1 MKTRLLTPLLLAFAG
16 CTAAPL
22 APLAVWEG
30 APPAETLT
38 LKPGQDPRGTLNKQ
52 THRGDVFIPEFVVYP
67 AAKPGAPIVIVC
79 PGGGY
84 GILAEEHE
92 GAEVARRLNAFGSAA
107 VVLRYRVPRRDKD
120 KPWIVPVMDARRTIQ
135 IVRERAK
142 EWNADPAKVGIL
154 GFSAGGNLAA
164 RVAYS
169 PAEADAARPD
179 FAVMVYPAYLFEKD
193 KPDSTLRDGPDG
205 VIQPK
210 GTKHVPAFFA
220 LGDKT
225 EQKLYSD
232 LLMDFAYLKT
242 PALFEH
248 KIESSAELIA
258 RDSEVWDVHGKRIE
272 RLFDLFQSIYIYIKD
287 FVKVVA
293 DKKYGELLG
302 FHIIGPHATDLIH
315 EGVVSIQ
322 LENTVKEL
330 MKTVHAHPSLA
341 EAVGQAN
348 EDVLGMAI
356 DKG

>member
-1 MKTRLLTPLLLAFAG
+1 
-16 CTAAPL
+16 
-22 APLAVWEG
+22 
-30 APPAETLT
+30 
-38 LKPGQDPRGTLNKQ
+38 
-52 THRGDVFIPEFVVYP
+52 VFIPEFVVYP

-169 PAEADAARPD
+169 PAEVDAARPD

-205 VIQPK
+205 VIPPK
-210 GTKHVPAFFA
+210 GKKPVPAFFA
-220 LGDKT
+220 HSADDSYPAEGSMALAKMLKSMGGSAEVHIWAKGGHGWGASERCEAAKKWT
-225 EQKLYSD
+225 D
-232 LLMDFAYLKT
+232 LLGAWMKET
-242 PALFEH
+242 
-248 KIESSAELIA
+248 
-258 RDSEVWDVHGKRIE
+258 G
-272 RLFDLFQSIYIYIKD
+272 
-287 FVKVVA
+287 
-293 DKKYGELLG
+293 LLV
-302 FHIIGPHATDLIH
+302 P
-315 EGVVSIQ
+315 
-322 LENTVKEL
+322 
-330 MKTVHAHPSLA
+330 
-341 EAVGQAN
+341 
-348 EDVLGMAI
+348 
-356 DKG
+356 